1 MSKDLLPDIP
11 NYRGL
16 LAPGNLDSTAI
27 QPEGMPKQDT
37 YIVQMGKNFVLLPA
51 DVGGSIVD
59 PKTAEANFLKTRNHL
74 GVFNSRDDANSYLNE
89 MYGGYSG
96 STGSSLGD
104 AIQDF
109 KGGKPTKVQPSF
121 ADPEDPE
128 TVKQMTDMYTPQTYT
143 NK

>member
-1 MSKDLLPDIP
+1 MAIDLLPHVP
-11 NYRGL
+11 NYSGL
-16 LAPGNLDSTAI
+16 IAPGNLDPAAVHP
-27 QPEGMPKQDT
+27 QGMPKQNT
-37 YIVQMGKNFVLLPA
+37 YVVPMGKNFVILPA

-59 PKTAEANFLKTRNHL
+59 PKVAEENFKKTRNHL
-74 GVFNSRDDANSYLNE
+74 GMFNSIDDANSYLNE